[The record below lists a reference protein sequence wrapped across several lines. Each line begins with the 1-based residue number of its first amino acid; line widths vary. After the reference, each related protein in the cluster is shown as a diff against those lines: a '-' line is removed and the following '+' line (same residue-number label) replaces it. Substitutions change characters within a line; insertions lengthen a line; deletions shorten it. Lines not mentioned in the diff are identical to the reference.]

1 MKQKENRG
9 EGHTCEENYKLH
21 MSAEDVYM
29 LMLGAFVPK
38 RLSEVSL
45 FSFKAALMRR
55 LQASFSECFCDAS
68 G

>member
-1 MKQKENRG
+1 MG
-9 EGHTCEENYKLH
+9 NYKLH
-21 MSAEDVYM
+21 MSAEDMCM

-45 FSFKAALMRR
+45 SHFKAALMRC
-55 LQASFSECFCDAS
+55 LQASFAECFCDAL